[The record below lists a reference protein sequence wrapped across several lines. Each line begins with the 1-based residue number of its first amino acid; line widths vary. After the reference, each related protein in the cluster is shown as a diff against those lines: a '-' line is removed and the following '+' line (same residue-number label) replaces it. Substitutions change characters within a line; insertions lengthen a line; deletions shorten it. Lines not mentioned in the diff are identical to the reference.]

1 MVMMEAFLTG
11 DGSIEFHSERD
22 PSLTQF
28 GCVSIPQEL
37 RQLIDILVPP

>member
-11 DGSIEFHSERD
+11 DGSIEFHPERD
-22 PSLTQF
+22 LSLAQF
-28 GCVSIPQEL
+28 GCVSILQEL